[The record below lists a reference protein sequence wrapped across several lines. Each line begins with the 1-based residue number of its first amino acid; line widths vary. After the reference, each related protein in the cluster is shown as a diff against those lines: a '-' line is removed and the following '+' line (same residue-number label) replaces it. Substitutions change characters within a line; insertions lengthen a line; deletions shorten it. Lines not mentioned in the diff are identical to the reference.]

1 MRIGVDARLMHHQPA
16 GISKYT
22 QNLLHSYTRFM
33 SQQNDVIVGPDFD
46 ISDFEFVVYQHRRHV
61 HPIVKHPKFQRA
73 TLYSPV
79 QTRLEQFS
87 LPIELLFKPVDL
99 MHWPDF
105 IPPRYSSVPS
115 IITVHDLA
123 FLHWPNFLTEKSAAY
138 YSQIDRSVRHAE
150 HVIVPSESTK
160 QDLTRL
166 LGVPQDRISV
176 IYEAASSRF
185 SPQPV
190 DETRTQITQKYGLPQ
205 RYILYVGTV
214 EPRKN
219 IEGLLRAF
227 RYLLDRYQ
235 VPDTV
240 LAIAG
245 GYGWLYEE
253 TMQVVD
259 ELDLGDKARFLGRV
273 PDDDLHKLYVGARCH
288 AHVAHYEGFGLTPLE
303 AMACG
308 TPTIVSNVSSLPEV
322 VGDAALLVDPGDAEE
337 IAIAM
342 HRLLT
347 NDDLHAELREKG
359 FQRAAC
365 FSWDEAARQTLR
377 LYQSIVRKT
386 DFFDANSSAVSNSST
401 DVLDPT
407 GSRAPNGSAKPSN
420 GTRDSTRDDST
431 RPSTVAQKQNE
442 Q

>member
-22 QNLLHSYTRFM
+22 QNLLHSYTKFVL
-33 SQQNDVIVGPDFD
+33 QQNDVTVDSTFD
-46 ISDFEFVVYQHRRHV
+46 ILDFEFVVYQHRRHV
-61 HPIVKHPKFQRA
+61 HPIVEHPKFQRV

-87 LPIELLFKPVDL
+87 LPIELLFQSIDL
-99 MHWPDF
+99 LHCPDF
-105 IPPRYSSVPS
+105 IPPRYSPTPSV
-115 IITVHDLA
+115 ITVHDLA

-160 QDLTRL
+160 QDLARL
-166 LGVPQDRISV
+166 LGVPQDRMSV
-176 IYEAASSRF
+176 IYEAASPRF
-185 SPQPV
+185 SPLPV
-190 DETRTQITQKYGLPQ
+190 TETRAQIAQKYGLPQ
-205 RYILYVGTV
+205 KYILYVGTV

-227 RYLLDRYQ
+227 RHLLDHYN
-235 VPDTV
+235 VADTV

-253 TMQVVD
+253 TLQVVD
-259 ELDLGDKARFLGRV
+259 ELDLGDNALFLGRV
-273 PDDDLHKLYVGARCH
+273 PDEDLHKLYVGARCH

-322 VGDAALLVDPGDAEE
+322 VGDAALLVDPGDDEE

-347 NDDLHAELREKG
+347 NDELHAELREKG
-359 FQRAAC
+359 LQRSTC

-377 LYQSIVRKT
+377 VYQSILHKT
-386 DFFDANSSAVSNSST
+386 DFLDSKPSTELVS
-401 DVLDPT
+401 LDNTEQAKNGISKP
-407 GSRAPNGSAKPSN
+407 PNGANKSSVNK
-420 GTRDSTRDDST
+420 STS
-431 RPSTVAQKQNE
+431 SSVSSSSVAQKQNE

>member
-1 MRIGVDARLMHHQPA
+1 M
-16 GISKYT
+16 T
-22 QNLLHSYTRFM
+22 
-33 SQQNDVIVGPDFD
+33 QQNDVKVGTNFDFSNFD
-46 ISDFEFVVYQHRRHV
+46 FVVYQHRRHV
-61 HPIVKHPKFQRA
+61 HSIVEHPRFQRVS
-73 TLYSPV
+73 LYSPV

-87 LPIELLFKPVDL
+87 LPVELKLHPVDL
-99 MHWPDF
+99 LHCPDF
-105 IPPRYSSVPS
+105 IPPRYSATPSV
-115 IITVHDLA
+115 ITVHDLA

-138 YSQIDRSVRHAE
+138 YSQIDRSIRHAE

-160 QDLTRL
+160 QDLVRL
-166 LGVPQDRISV
+166 LGAPEEQISV

-185 SPQPV
+185 CPLPIEQTH
-190 DETRTQITQKYGLPQ
+190 DEMAKKYGLPQ
-205 RYILYVGTV
+205 QYILYVGTV

-227 RYLLDRYQ
+227 RHLIDQYN

-253 TMQVVD
+253 TMAVVE
-259 ELDLGDKARFLGRV
+259 ELNLGSKARFLDRV
-273 PDDDLHKLYVGARCH
+273 PDDDLHKLYVGACCH

-308 TPTIVSNVSSLPEV
+308 TPTIVSNISSLPEV
-322 VGDAALLVDPGDAEE
+322 VGDAALLVDPSDVEE

-347 NDDLHAELREKG
+347 NDDLHAELRQKG
-359 FQRAAC
+359 FQRATC
-365 FSWDEAARQTLR
+365 FSWDEAARQTLGV
-377 LYQSIVRKT
+377 YQAVLQRPNRRNPKPATGLLPASE
-386 DFFDANSSAVSNSST
+386 NST
-401 DVLDPT
+401 IELDPT
-407 GSRAPNGSAKPSN
+407 TGAPTKNGAVKTPDAVSSASRDISAHS
-420 GTRDSTRDDST
+420 SAA
-431 RPSTVAQKQNE
+431 AQKQNE